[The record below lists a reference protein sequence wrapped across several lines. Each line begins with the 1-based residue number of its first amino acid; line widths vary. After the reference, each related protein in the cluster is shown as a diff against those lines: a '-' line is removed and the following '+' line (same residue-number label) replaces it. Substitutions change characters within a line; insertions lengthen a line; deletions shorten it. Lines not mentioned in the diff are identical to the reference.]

1 MAQGHGDIGYESA
14 LAHLRPL
21 DHERR
26 MTWLLDLVRRGS
38 MSGTSRRDLERQLA
52 VFQRNLT
59 NMWEWQPTP
68 HAARIFYYK
77 ATEHSTLLARTPE
90 LAWIPLAGAG
100 IEIVPGQGTHYTMT
114 DAPHVNVLASHL
126 TRRLSESPYL

>member
-1 MAQGHGDIGYESA
+1 MFDSPGPGHMPERIDGEIEILAYVAQGYGDIGYEGA

-52 VFQRNLT
+52 VFQRNLA
-59 NMWEWQPTP
+59 NMWEWQPSP
-68 HAARIFYYK
+68 HAARIFYY
-77 ATEHSTLLARTPE
+77 
-90 LAWIPLAGAG
+90 
-100 IEIVPGQGTHYTMT
+100 
-114 DAPHVNVLASHL
+114 
-126 TRRLSESPYL
+126 